1 MKNIKDY
8 NIKDLKEELVKIDE
22 KPYRAEQ
29 IFKWLYKTKVKSFD
43 EMTDL
48 SLELREKLKKQFSI
62 CNFNIIEKQVSKDG
76 TIKYLFDVLDGN
88 AIESVLMEYKHGKTI
103 CVSSQ
108 VGCKMGCKFCASTG
122 IAFIRNLSSR
132 RDSRTNFS
140 C

>member
-1 MKNIKDY
+1 MLY
-8 NIKDLKEELVKIDE
+8 RQMLDLYDIL
-22 KPYRAEQ
+22 
-29 IFKWLYKTKVKSFD
+29 
-43 EMTDL
+43 
-48 SLELREKLKKQFSI
+48 
-62 CNFNIIEKQVSKDG
+62 
-76 TIKYLFDVLDGN
+76 DVN